1 MKKIVFIVL
10 SFSCFLIACG
20 GGSGGDDINTDDGP
34 VIVDPVLNKGGVSEF
49 TNVQPMTGIVVW
61 DGNSNASSGAHA
73 LEYSYML
80 YEDIVSEEGVYNWD
94 VVENKLNDIASR
106 NHQAILRFRYAYVG
120 ELTSVPKY
128 IKDLSDYNETM
139 GLSESQETWFPD
151 WSHQELKDFTLEFF
165 EKFAERYDDDN
176 RLAFLQVGF
185 GLWAEYHIY
194 DGPFVLGQTF
204 PSKDYQTTFLNKL
217 DTVFNNLHWSISID
231 AEDTNVTP
239 LRASSSLLNVPFGIF
254 DDSFMSA
261 EHASFNEPRFN
272 FFGRTR
278 YQTSPIGGEFSYYTA
293 YDQQNVLSPNGAHG
307 ESFESFASR
316 FNVSYMIGN
325 DQYRYQTLA
334 TIKEASMN
342 TGYKFEVTKFE
353 KSNSKSLLTVKNT
366 GIAPIYYDAYFSI
379 NGNESTTS
387 LKTLMPNQES
397 VFTID
402 YDGDEDLIITCDRL
416 LSGQIIDFKN
426 SY

>member
-10 SFSCFLIACG
+10 SLSCFLIACG
-20 GGSGGDDINTDDGP
+20 SGNDEVEGVAKNDDL
-34 VIVDPVLNKGGVSEF
+34 VLNGGGVSEF

-128 IKDLSDYNETM
+128 IKDLPDYNETM
-139 GLSESQETWFPD
+139 GLSENKETWFPD

-239 LRASSSLLNVPFGIF
+239 LRTNTSLLDIPFGIF
-254 DDSFMSA
+254 DDSFMSE
-261 EHASFNEPRFN
+261 EHGTFNEPRFN
-272 FFGRTR
+272 FFGTTR
-278 YQTSPIGGEFSYYTA
+278 YQTSPIGGEFNYYTD
-293 YDQQNVLSPNGAHG
+293 YDQQNVLSPNGPHG
-307 ESFESFASR
+307 ESYESFASR

-325 DQYRYQTLA
+325 DQYRYQTLDR
-334 TIKEASMN
+334 IKEASIN

-353 KSNSKSLLTVKNT
+353 KSNGNSLISVKNIGT
-366 GIAPIYYDAYFSI
+366 APIYYDAYLSI

-387 LKTLMPNQES
+387 LRNLMPNQTN
-397 VFTID
+397 VFTIN
-402 YDGDEDLIITCDRL
+402 YDGNEDLVITCDRL
-416 LSGQIIDFKN
+416 LNGQSIDFKN